1 MDTLAERLKFA
12 RKQAGLTQIQLS
24 ECVTISQ
31 GSLSDLE
38 NGRNKSSTNLI
49 QIANILNVNPNWLA
63 TGEGD
68 MELKVVFNGENNLA
82 ERLKFVRKKKNLTQ
96 MDVANAIGI
105 TQATYSELE
114 RGLVKSSGKIVELA
128 NLFGVSPTWLATGQ
142 GDMYQQN
149 DTFAF
154 QSTNSQI
161 THYPSATITQKESTS
176 LPFLFGQDND
186 LECCFTTLV
195 IGDDM
200 TPALGHLST
209 VMVDKRKV
217 PLPIVNG
224 MIYAV
229 AYHDRILCRYLRQH
243 LNNTIQIYSELD
255 KQGDTLSTDEFF
267 NHYQIMGGVIYH
279 IQSHQWQ

>member
-12 RKQAGLTQIQLS
+12 RNLRQLS
-24 ECVTISQ
+24 QQEVA
-31 GSLSDLE
+31 DLVGIAQSTY
-38 NGRNKSSTNLI
+38 GRSESGILKSSSKIVELANLFG
-49 QIANILNVNPNWLA
+49 VNPTWLA

-68 MELKVVFNGENNLA
+68 MELKVVFNGENNLS

-128 NLFGVSPTWLATGQ
+128 NLFDVSPTWLATGQ

-149 DTFAF
+149 DIFAF

-176 LPFLFGQDND
+176 LPFFFGQDDD

-200 TPALGHLST
+200 NPVLGHLST
-209 VMVDKRKV
+209 VVVDKRKAE
-217 PLPIVNG
+217 LPIVNG
-224 MIYAV
+224 MIYAII
-229 AYHDRILCRYLRQH
+229 YHDRILCRYLRQH
-243 LNNTIQIYSELD
+243 LGNAIQIYGEVD
-255 KQGDTLSTDEFF
+255 KQGETLPADEFF
-267 NHYQIMGGVIYH
+267 NRYQIMGGVIHH
-279 IQSHQWQ
+279 IQSHQW

>member
-24 ECVTISQ
+24 ECVAISQ

-82 ERLKFVRKKKNLTQ
+82 ERLKFARKSKSISQAEITNLIEGLSQ
-96 MDVANAIGI
+96 SA
-105 TQATYSELE
+105 YSQLE
-114 RGLVKSSGKIVELA
+114 SGLVKSSGKIVELA

-142 GDMYQQN
+142 GDIYQQN
-149 DTFAF
+149 DIFTFKNI
-154 QSTNSQI
+154 NSQI
-161 THYPSATITQKESTS
+161 SHYPSATVTQKESTS
-176 LPFLFGQDND
+176 LSFFFGQDDD
-186 LECCFTTLV
+186 LEYCFTTLV

-200 TPALGHLST
+200 NPVLGHLST
-209 VMVDKRKV
+209 VVVDKRKAE
-217 PLPIVNG
+217 LPIVNG
-224 MIYAV
+224 MIYAIV
-229 AYHDRILCRYLRQH
+229 YHDRILCRYLRQH
-243 LNNTIQIYSELD
+243 LSDTIQIYSELD
-255 KQGDTLSTDEFF
+255 KQGETLPADEFF
-267 NHYQIMGGVIYH
+267 
-279 IQSHQWQ
+279 